1 MFTSASTRSGTGAA
15 QGQSYR
21 WSRARSRGIC
31 ALWPIVTRGIQRL
44 ECQKIQRSAYQ
55 SGKHRLYSKLNQSS
69 PGRTTMS
76 DAGPRMR
83 GTIVKVPDASP
94 GLVVVSGQQKQ
105 FTLEGVW
112 RSPVAPA
119 ANMLVD
125 VDLDASGS
133 VAAVTVVDAQQR
145 AREQMKQL
153 SGVAQERG
161 KEAADMAKEGVGALA
176 ARMGTVALA
185 SAVLVWIAWFF
196 FPVASV
202 DTGGGKIS
210 YSFWTLIGVDFKNL
224 ESLATGGS
232 HGFFSLIGLIAIAVP
247 FAAPFVRTTWSR
259 YLYAAPLAYI
269 VLGLIIMFGKEH
281 SVFKQFAQN
290 AGMNPFSWNVLMTI
304 VLLIVAAVLAYQGV
318 KKPANV

>member
-1 MFTSASTRSGTGAA
+1 
-15 QGQSYR
+15 
-21 WSRARSRGIC
+21 
-31 ALWPIVTRGIQRL
+31 
-44 ECQKIQRSAYQ
+44 
-55 SGKHRLYSKLNQSS
+55 
-69 PGRTTMS
+69 MS
-76 DAGPRMR
+76 DAAPRMR

-105 FTLEGVW
+105 FTLEGIW

-119 ANMLVD
+119 ANMMVD
-125 VDLDASGS
+125 VDLDATGS

-145 AREQMKQL
+145 AKEQMRQL

-161 KEAADMAKEGVGALA
+161 KEAADMARQGIGALA

-185 SAVLVWIAWFF
+185 SVVLVWIAWFF

-247 FAAPFVRTTWSR
+247 FAAPFVRATWSR

-269 VLGLIIMFGKEH
+269 VLGLIIMYGKEH
-281 SVFKQFAQN
+281 SVFKEIAQN
-290 AGMNPFSWNVLMTI
+290 AGINPFSWSMMTI
-304 VLLIVAAVLAYQGV
+304 VLLIVAAVLAYQGT
-318 KKPANV
+318 KKPADAQ